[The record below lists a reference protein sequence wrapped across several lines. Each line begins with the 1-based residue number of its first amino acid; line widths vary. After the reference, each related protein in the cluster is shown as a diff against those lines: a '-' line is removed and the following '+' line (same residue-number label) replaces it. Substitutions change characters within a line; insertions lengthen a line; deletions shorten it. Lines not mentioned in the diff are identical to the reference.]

1 MALLFIDG
9 FDHYDPQAVDSFG
22 DPWLA
27 RGKAAYLSPQAT
39 RINGRRPSSYAL
51 RLPEG
56 SGGGYVKNLDA
67 TKTSL
72 IVGAAVRVVP
82 YQNTY
87 TEPLLLGVRDANS
100 QVAHL
105 VKIGEDGRLKLYRWQ
120 YGYDQLISVSV
131 ASAPARGWH
140 YIELQVTQGTSNG
153 VLSVRINGILAP
165 MRQILAEAADRHG
178 FVSPTLN
185 LRPLRLRKT
194 DVEPFTLEQVQQML
208 ATVRADWRNYFTVRF
223 FTGMRTGEVHGLK
236 WKYIDFERRLILV
249 RESIVLKEDDA
260 LKTEDSMRDI
270 QMSQLVYDALKE
282 QYEASGK
289 LSEYVFC
296 NQAGHPIDNQN
307 FLNRI
312 WNPLLRHLGL
322 PHRRAYQMR
331 HTAATLW
338 LAAGEAP
345 EWIARQLGHTST
357 EMLFRVYSRYVPNL
371 TRQDG
376 SAMERLLAS
385 RLGSGVIKA
394 AEQPPAQQ
402 QANGRVHKQARAKD
416 AVATDRTAP
425 TQVGSP
431 SVVVLLHTRRREAP
445 EPKPPPSSRSG
456 VVSYATPLLG

>member
-72 IVGAAVRVVP
+72 IVGAAIRVVP

-153 VLSVRINGILAP
+153 ILSVRINGILAIQMTAQNTIQGGGQLLTAFVGAVP
-165 MRQILAEAADRHG
+165 GQNCPLTIDVDDFYIADTSG
-178 FVSPTLN
+178 TINNTFLG
-185 LRPLRLRKT
+185 
-194 DVEPFTLEQVQQML
+194 DVRV
-208 ATVRADWRNYFTVRF
+208 
-223 FTGMRTGEVHGLK
+223 
-236 WKYIDFERRLILV
+236 
-249 RESIVLKEDDA
+249 DA
-260 LKTEDSMRDI
+260 L
-270 QMSQLVYDALKE
+270 QA
-282 QYEASGK
+282 
-289 LSEYVFC
+289 
-296 NQAGHPIDNQN
+296 QAGQAGGGFDFGAGPDQHRHDQPSLCRMQRPGQGV
-307 FLNRI
+307 RI
-312 WNPLLRHLGL
+312 AGVDDGAAHGWQRGSLGQQGLQTGLRIKGW
-322 PHRRAYQMR
+322 RRCG
-331 HTAATLW
+331 
-338 LAAGEAP
+338 AGHGA
-345 EWIARQLGHTST
+345 
-357 EMLFRVYSRYVPNL
+357 
-371 TRQDG
+371 D
-376 SAMERLLAS
+376 
-385 RLGSGVIKA
+385 
-394 AEQPPAQQ
+394 
-402 QANGRVHKQARAKD
+402 
-416 AVATDRTAP
+416 
-425 TQVGSP
+425 
-431 SVVVLLHTRRREAP
+431 VL
-445 EPKPPPSSRSG
+445 
-456 VVSYATPLLG
+456 